1 MEKVVEDAEANS
13 FVTTLLNRKR
23 YIPEVKSSNKMVKA
37 LGKRLA
43 MNAPIQ
49 GSAADI
55 IKIAMINVANK
66 LEEKKLKSRLILQVH
81 DELILNVCKDELDQV
96 KDLVKN
102 EMEHV
107 LDLKVPL
114 DVDVSLGDTWYEA
127 K

>member
-1 MEKVVEDAEANS
+1 MEQVVADAEANS
-13 FVTTLLNRKR
+13 YVTTLLNRKR

-66 LEEKKLKSRLILQVH
+66 LKTEGLKSRLILQVH
-81 DELILNVCKDELDQV
+81 DELIVNVYRTELEAVKALV
-96 KDLVKN
+96 KD

-107 LDLKVPL
+107 LDLNVPL
-114 DVDVSLGDTWYEA
+114 DVDISIGDTWYEA